1 MQLQWFGGGIV
12 RCLGEYL
19 LAWRLEN
26 GYTQR
31 QMADWLSVHRTSYT
45 KYETGVIDPPLATLC
60 RMADIVGCTTDAL
73 LGRE

>member
-1 MQLQWFGGGIV
+1 MKV
-12 RCLGEYL
+12 LGDRL
-19 LAWRLEN
+19 LKWRLEK

-31 QMADWLSVHRTSYT
+31 QMAEWLSVHRTSYT
-45 KYETGVIDPPLATLC
+45 KYETGVIDPPLVTLC

>member
-1 MQLQWFGGGIV
+1 MED
-12 RCLGEYL
+12 LGRVL
-19 LAWRLEN
+19 LKWRLEN

-31 QMADWLSVHRTSYT
+31 QVADWLSVHRTSYT
-45 KYETGVIDPPLATLC
+45 KYETGVIDPPLVTLC